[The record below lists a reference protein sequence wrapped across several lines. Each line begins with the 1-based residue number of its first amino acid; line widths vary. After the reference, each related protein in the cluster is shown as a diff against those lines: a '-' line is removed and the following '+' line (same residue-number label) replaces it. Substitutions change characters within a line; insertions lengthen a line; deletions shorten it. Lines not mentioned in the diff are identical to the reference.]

1 MSVLTNEMHDAAV
14 SNLMVVL
21 ESGGRIA
28 AQRGTR
34 RGEITTLENATYS
47 PCPVTTDS
55 GCPKRPSWAITAA
68 RVIDDPATGKVK
80 FSGGRLQLFGV
91 TLPLLPVF
99 SISRTN
105 EGATGWL
112 VPDFSAS
119 TKKGFE
125 LAIPYHWQIN
135 SNRDLTLT
143 PHLYT
148 GVLPAIE
155 VKYREL
161 NSIGAYQVGGF
172 LTYGTIDN
180 VNPRHHFDPPR
191 DSRLFRGE
199 REVPARSA
207 VEHHQFIPRRER
219 QNHDPA
225 VRHHQ

>member
-1 MSVLTNEMHDAAV
+1 MKAPQ
-14 SNLMVVL
+14 
-21 ESGGRIA
+21 GG
-28 AQRGTR
+28 
-34 RGEITTLENATYS
+34 S
-47 PCPVTTDS
+47 CP
-55 GCPKRPSWAITAA
+55 
-68 RVIDDPATGKVK
+68 
-80 FSGGRLQLFGV
+80 
-91 TLPLLPVF
+91 
-99 SISRTN
+99 IS
-105 EGATGWL
+105 AL
-112 VPDFSAS
+112 S

-180 VNPRHHFDPPR
+180 VNPLITSTHRGIP
-191 DSRLFRGE
+191 RLFRGE

-207 VEHHQFIPRRER
+207 VEHHQLIPRRER

-225 VRHHQ
+225 LRHHQ